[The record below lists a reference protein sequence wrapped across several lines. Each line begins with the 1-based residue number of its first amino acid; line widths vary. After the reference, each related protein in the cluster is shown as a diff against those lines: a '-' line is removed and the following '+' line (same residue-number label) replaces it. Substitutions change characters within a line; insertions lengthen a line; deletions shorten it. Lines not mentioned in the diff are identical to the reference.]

1 VEGQPVSVAF
11 RTTKNT
17 KSTNNHNVIPET
29 REAESSGIYSAP
41 AWEVAPGQLAALA
54 SGMTAFVDLRS
65 CFSWFLPFSYSLWP
79 SPALSPTYAPMALAK
94 ICGLSTDETVAAA
107 IAGRAAY
114 VGFNFFEK
122 SPRLVTP
129 QAAGRLAA
137 AARGKA
143 KIVAVVVDPSDA
155 LLREIVEALRPD
167 FVQLHGRET
176 PARVREVAMR
186 TGAGTI
192 KVISVGEEADLRHLA
207 EFEAVADHLMLDAKA
222 PPGADRPGGLG
233 VPFDWS
239 LTYGR
244 KFARPW
250 LLAGGLDPYNVV
262 DAVRLSG
269 APIVDV
275 SSGVERGAGLKDPAL
290 IEAFLQAAARA

>member
-1 VEGQPVSVAF
+1 
-11 RTTKNT
+11 
-17 KSTNNHNVIPET
+17 
-29 REAESSGIYSAP
+29 
-41 AWEVAPGQLAALA
+41 
-54 SGMTAFVDLRS
+54 
-65 CFSWFLPFSYSLWP
+65 
-79 SPALSPTYAPMALAK
+79 MALAK
-94 ICGLSTDETVAAA
+94 ICGCSTPVAVAAA
-107 IAGRAAY
+107 LAGRAAY

-122 SPRLVTP
+122 SPRYVTP
-129 QAAGRLAA
+129 QAAARLAQPVQG
-137 AARGKA
+137 RA

-155 LLREIVEALRPD
+155 LLREITEALKPD

-176 PARVREVAMR
+176 PARVREAAMR
-186 TGAGTI
+186 TGAGAI
-192 KVISVGEEADLRHLA
+192 KVIQVGEEADLRHLA

-233 VPFDWS
+233 LAFDWS
-239 LTYGR
+239 LTCGR

-250 LLAGGLDPYNVV
+250 LLAGGLDPFNVV
-262 DAVRLSG
+262 EAVRLSG